1 MSVAMLLKIFSD
13 CCIGFA
19 ILASGPVSFALPLL
33 IPALICGVSAGIAT
47 FLEGKGLAV
56 PRRMCCVL
64 PFSCL
69 LLAANGQQML
79 VLAVPAV
86 YTAFVIL
93 QGKLELEYYSYR
105 RFFLRS
111 LALVGGVYVAAHVW
125 IFLTQITNEVTLQ
138 LDPSI
143 ILRYGLVHLLCG
155 VVLQRQLR
163 LGVGNRAEGGRKQ
176 MATLLIIAATIVV
189 GFLVAEPLLRQG
201 IGSVLRFILSIV
213 LIPFA
218 FLIRLIAWLFST
230 LTNTENDQEV
240 YEEFSD
246 YMANIMTGV
255 DDLYGK
261 PQEQP
266 EQTPINTTAIWA
278 VLVGLVL
285 LVAAVLLLRSF
296 HKRRADADSGQLVS
310 HVITA
315 PKKKKVPTFSNR
327 GRVRQLYRDF
337 LRAEKS
343 LGMKLKPC
351 DTSADVLERIHPDT
365 DRPSAS
371 DLRNMYLL
379 ARYDDRQNIS
389 RGQVERAKRALKG
402 TRRTNA

>member
-1 MSVAMLLKIFSD
+1 MSVAILLKIFSD

-19 ILASGPVSFALPLL
+19 IMASGPVSFDLPLL
-33 IPALICGVSAGIAT
+33 LPALICGVSAGIAN
-47 FLEGKGLAV
+47 FLEGKNLTV
-56 PRRMCCVL
+56 LRRICGAFPL
-64 PFSCL
+64 SCL
-69 LLAANGQQML
+69 LLAANTQQML
-79 VLAVPAV
+79 VLAIPAI
-86 YTAFVIL
+86 YTAVVIL
-93 QGKLELEYYSYR
+93 QGKLDLEYYSYR

-111 LALVGGVYVAAHVW
+111 LVLVGGVYVAAHVW

-176 MATLLIIAATIVV
+176 MATLLVIAATIVV

-201 IGSVLRFILSIV
+201 IGSALRFLLSIV
-213 LIPFA
+213 LIPFG
-218 FLIRLIAWLFST
+218 FLVRLIAWLFST
-230 LTNTENDQEV
+230 LTNTESDKEA

-255 DDLYGK
+255 DELYGK

-285 LVAAVLLLRSF
+285 LVAALLLLRSF
-296 HKRRADADSGQLVS
+296 HKRRADADSGQLTS
-310 HVITA
+310 RVIKV
-315 PKKKKVPTFSNR
+315 PKKKKEPVMSNR
-327 GRVRQLYRDF
+327 SRVRQLYRDF
-337 LRAEKS
+337 LRAEKN

-351 DTSADVLERIHPDT
+351 DTSADVLERIHPNT
-365 DRPSAS
+365 DRPSAN
-371 DLRNMYLL
+371 DLRNVYLL

-389 RGQVERAKRALKG
+389 RGQLEKARQALKG
-402 TRRTNA
+402 TRRARS